1 MKVRIDPEKKITLY
15 NKEFDIMRN
24 DLDIAIR
31 ETIRKMVSKE
41 INAGAIGLKID
52 IGIVK
57 TTVKDDNAQS
67 GYRQSML
74 PAISYKVGTVLQQ
87 KDETKGKIVKPGEDK
102 EILVDDLGS
111 FFLVSTE
118 EASGQLSMFN
128 TWDEFEDEVTGD
140 DAEDEEENDDE

>member
-15 NKEFDIMRN
+15 NKEFDVMRN

-31 ETIRKMVSKE
+31 GTIRKMVSKE
-41 INAGAIGLKID
+41 INAGAIGLKIE
-52 IGIVK
+52 IGIMK

-67 GYRQSML
+67 GYRQSRL
-74 PAISYKVGTVLQQ
+74 PTITYKVGTVLQQ

-102 EILVDDLGS
+102 EILVDDLGD
-111 FFLVSTE
+111 FFLVSKE

-128 TWDEFEDEVTGD
+128 SWDELMQDISRQDDQEDG
-140 DAEDEEENDDE
+140 

>member
-74 PAISYKVGTVLQQ
+74 PAISYKVGTILQQ
-87 KDETKGKIVKPGEDK
+87 KDEAKGKIVKPGEDK

-111 FFLVSTE
+111 FFLVSKE

-128 TWDEFEDEVTGD
+128 SWDEFAEDVAGGSADDQEDE
-140 DAEDEEENDDE
+140 

>member
-1 MKVRIDPEKKITLY
+1 MKVKIDPEKKINLY

-31 ETIRKMVSKE
+31 ETIRKMVAKE
-41 INAGAIGLKID
+41 INAGAVGLKID

-57 TTVKDDNAQS
+57 TTVKDDNAPT

-87 KDETKGKIVKPGEDK
+87 KDEAKGKIVKPGEDK

-111 FFLVSTE
+111 FFLVSKE

-128 TWDEFEDEVTGD
+128 SWDEFAQETTNGGEEEDED
-140 DAEDEEENDDE
+140 DADV

>member
-15 NKEFDIMRN
+15 NKEFDVMRN

-52 IGIVK
+52 IGIMK
-57 TTVKDDNAQS
+57 TTIKDDNAQS

-74 PAISYKVGTVLQQ
+74 PTISYKVGTVLQQ

-102 EILVDDLGS
+102 EVLVDDLGD
-111 FFLVSTE
+111 FFLVSKE

-128 TWDEFEDEVTGD
+128 SWDELMQDISRQDDQEDG
-140 DAEDEEENDDE
+140 